1 MNLILPK
8 KFEMKN
14 RGYPFVYN
22 DNWISNGEFMVK
34 KLAVKDSFKYCVP
47 NESAQV
53 ECDRIVPQ
61 ESDSEW
67 VKTEF
72 IYDNGKLGYL
82 RVFKC
87 YELNKTICFKDEYVR
102 HFDIQSMKGHSEDLM
117 APFVSDN
124 GLVVLMPYHNSPS
137 LDQLRGNFEKG
148 MR

>member
-1 MNLILPK
+1 MNLTLPK
-8 KFEMKN
+8 KFEMKH
-14 RGYPFVYN
+14 RDYPFVYN

-34 KLAVKDSFKYCVP
+34 KQSVKDSFKYCVP
-47 NESAQV
+47 NESAQA

-87 YELNKTICFKDEYVR
+87 FELNKTICFKDEYVR
-102 HFDIQSMKGHSEDLM
+102 HFDIQSMKGHSEHLM
-117 APFVSDN
+117 SPFISDN
-124 GLVVLMPYHNSPS
+124 GVVVLMPCRNSHTD
-137 LDQLRGNFEKG
+137 LT
-148 MR
+148 